1 MVYEGVFSG
10 IVSWLLLWSESRER
24 AMVGGKHGQA
34 NPDFPIVPGYVFA
47 PWAWGKEIPC
57 TKTGRQRCSVTKA
70 ELTVAPGVI

>member
-1 MVYEGVFSG
+1 
-10 IVSWLLLWSESRER
+10 
-24 AMVGGKHGQA
+24 MVGGKHGQA